1 MYKAKRDIKEGEI
14 ISSPLSLFEKRE
26 VKLSDLGSDDF
37 LTYITMSNYKDNLSF
52 SVGVSSKGVYGS
64 SVELKRNWSDP
75 EPFFVA
81 DNPDYILG
89 EFIPELESYLNRQTT
104 VTGQELVQVFNQ
116 IEDLQ
121 ELSEF
126 LSVLKTAKNL
136 GLIK

>member
-14 ISSPLSLFEKRE
+14 ISSPLSLFEKKE
-26 VKLSDLGSDDF
+26 INLSDLGSDDF
-37 LTYITMSNYKDNLSF
+37 LTYITMSNYKDNLRF
-52 SVGVSSKGVYGS
+52 SVGMSKKGVYGS
-64 SVELKRNWSDP
+64 SLELKRNWYDP
-75 EPFFVA
+75 EPFFEA

-89 EFIPELESYLNRQTT
+89 EFIPELESYLNRQSTI
-104 VTGQELVQVFNQ
+104 TGQELLLVFNE

-136 GLIK
+136 GLIA